1 MKEKKQK
8 SLEDEEQESVEQLA
22 KMVTTYPS
30 GNILSYS
37 EMSEKTRKKVDVL
50 RKEIEHKRK
59 KGEISAEG
67 WYPVQKVSY
76 FLF

>member
-1 MKEKKQK
+1 
-8 SLEDEEQESVEQLA
+8 
-22 KMVTTYPS
+22 MVTTYPS

-50 RKEIEHKRK
+50 RKEMEHKRK